1 MDLLLA
7 WRSVGRLV
15 LRRDSIV
22 LNGYQSSLSRIP
34 PWNLFRTQYKDTAST
49 ADFISPKVTRPD
61 TPHAKR
67 ETSMMHVLS
76 TAATSAE
83 NDRIRTTETMRG
95 RFKAHRQKSGLQKVQ
110 TVSESGI
117 CSLTLMQ
124 MRTIGSPRS
133 VPLSSYSNLAIKDT
147 LRFIASR
154 VSKVVPP
161 SMSDVK
167 LGSKLPTRKTNRHR
181 RSRGSMGPGEK
192 GINIMVGLLM
202 MFARDGILQTTEGVS
217 RFNLELGKDSITA
230 LGFSQKPG
238 SAYPTCL
245 HFHISI
251 TSSITTFLSLQPRGS
266 SLDLARIP
274 QHR

>member
-1 MDLLLA
+1 
-7 WRSVGRLV
+7 
-15 LRRDSIV
+15 
-22 LNGYQSSLSRIP
+22 
-34 PWNLFRTQYKDTAST
+34 
-49 ADFISPKVTRPD
+49 
-61 TPHAKR
+61 
-67 ETSMMHVLS
+67 
-76 TAATSAE
+76 
-83 NDRIRTTETMRG
+83 MRG

-117 CSLTLMQ
+117 CSPTLMQ

-154 VSKVVPP
+154 VSKVVPR
-161 SMSDVK
+161 SMSDVE

-181 RSRGSMGPGEK
+181 RSSGLMGPGEK

-202 MFARDGILQTTEGVS
+202 MFARDGILQTSEDVS

-245 HFHISI
+245 HFHVSI

-266 SLDLARIP
+266 SLDPARVP

>member
-34 PWNLFRTQYKDTAST
+34 PWNLFRTQYRDTAST

-83 NDRIRTTETMRG
+83 NDRIRTTVNHERKIQG
-95 RFKAHRQKSGLQKVQ
+95 SPPEKRSPKSADSIGVWDLF
-110 TVSESGI
+110 T
-117 CSLTLMQ
+117 TLMQ

-161 SMSDVK
+161 SMSDVE

-202 MFARDGILQTTEGVS
+202 MFARDGILQTSEGVS

-230 LGFSQKPG
+230 LGFSQNPS

-245 HFHISI
+245 HFHVSI
-251 TSSITTFLSLQPRGS
+251 TSQLS
-266 SLDLARIP
+266 
-274 QHR
+274 